1 MAKIQIISEKRTP
14 FDENFS
20 VIEQFTAL
28 SITAEMLVNDQ
39 THRI

>member
-14 FDENFS
+14 FGGNFS
-20 VIEQFTAL
+20 IIEQFTAL
-28 SITAEMLVNDQ
+28 SIMAEMLVNDQ